1 MQKTF
6 IDIINNYKN
15 EFETKWD
22 MNINTY
28 PEETMFWA
36 SRNKDF
42 TDVAMFMCIRDGKLM
57 YVNKEN
63 LEQSCFDDFCEV
75 ICEHMVIKNIVENAE
90 NNNSDLT
97 EDELVN
103 TYLITRHIPR
113 PGFN

>member
-1 MQKTF
+1 MKTTF
-6 IDIINNYKN
+6 MDIINNYKN

-42 TDVAMFMCIRDGKLM
+42 NDVAMFMAIRDGKLI

-75 ICEHMVIKNIVENAE
+75 INEYSIIKSIVETAKE
-90 NNNSDLT
+90 KNSDLT
-97 EDELVN
+97 EEDLVN